1 MRSLCIAVDRLAYP
15 FAEHIRASQNMN
27 TAIRSLQNVQ
37 YSLYGTNYPLS
48 MKAAGLMNEAL
59 RLKNSLDALNHY
71 VVQSADIYRSLEMR
85 LTKSA
90 GLINGKKPSTD
101 DFNDLTNRVEDAFAL
116 WKKQLEW
123 LKPSQTGKSE
133 AVNRAEWYAEF
144 FDGYYETIASGFRPG
159 SIFSLLSE
167 GIKYRLEGA
176 LHLAHV
182 GVKKHYNANLHA
194 SAEVGV
200 GNAEV
205 SGKVKGVIFDDDGLN
220 PTLKAEGDVTVSA
233 IQAKVIGVLK
243 NDFIKNTLTLQGDV
257 GVASASGK
265 AVISKDEITVKG
277 EVKASAARAS
287 AENTF
292 EFLGLKFSLG
302 ASAEVGIGVGGGF
315 SSTSNSFEMGASLSL
330 IAGLGA
336 NIKIEW

>member
-144 FDGYYETIASGFRPG
+144 FDGYYETIASG

-182 GVKKHYNANLHA
+182 GVMKHYNANLHA